1 VSYYYAKR
9 SGKKRKSWIKMT
21 VVVNVESQ
29 MILAEDVRRGL
40 GNDGIILREMVEE
53 GDIPVF
59 Y

>member
-1 VSYYYAKR
+1 MSYYYAKR